1 MKKNKLFSIFC
12 VIAVVA
18 WLVVIIKQQLNLND
32 CQKEIDTISASIE
45 SAETTLAEN
54 KQNLKE
60 EQKNANSK
68 EYIEKLAREKLGM
81 YLPNERVYVDNNK

>member
-68 EYIEKLAREKLGM
+68 EYIEKLAREKLSM

>member
-12 VIAVVA
+12 IIAVIA

-32 CQKEIDTISASIE
+32 CQKEIDTLSASIE